1 MNPEVQD
8 AITRA
13 AQEEGVDPAFALAV
27 ASRESNFDP
36 DAHASRSMYG
46 LFQMSG
52 ALRAQYGG
60 SSNDA
65 YDQTKAWA
73 RFINDTKAGLAQRI
87 GREPTNDELYLAHYF
102 GEGRAAR
109 MIGGGIPSS
118 TSVADVFAPAELAAN
133 PNIGRAGTVGN
144 LTSSI
149 GADMERRQAKY
160 GGNYAN
166 PMQGTPDFA
175 SFGDGA
181 GPVKTGANYS
191 NSIPDFASFGQPQG
205 GLTYK
210 STSQP
215 IDFAQFGQQESE
227 LQGPGGNPQQG
238 GSGPLDAKSEPPAA
252 AQGAGDLG
260 NLPLDM
266 TSAMARTK
274 FDPGTHASSNVE
286 DDRNTSPLGK
296 LANKFSAQVGGTW
309 ENPDTAGQEVDV
321 SQFGLPD
328 TAAAAAAI
336 APPAAPLPDV
346 PVTGL

>member
-27 ASRESNFDP
+27 ASRESNFDR

-87 GREPTNDELYLAHYF
+87 GREPTNDELYMAHYF

-118 TSVADVFAPAELAAN
+118 TSVADVFTPAELNAN

-149 GADMERRQAKY
+149 GADMERRQAQF
-160 GGNYAN
+160 GGGA
-166 PMQGTPDFA
+166 PDFA
-175 SFGDGA
+175 SYGDGA
-181 GPVKTGANYS
+181 GPTR
-191 NSIPDFASFGQPQG
+191 

-210 STSQP
+210 STSPDFASFGVSPNSTQTGSSPQQP
-215 IDFAQFGQQESE
+215 IDFAQFGQQASE

-238 GSGPLDAKSEPPAA
+238 GSGLLDAKSEPPAG
-252 AQGAGDLG
+252 AQGAGMDSLTGIVNMTADKDLALNG
-260 NLPLDM
+260 RPS
-266 TSAMARTK
+266 T
-274 FDPGTHASSNVE
+274 NVE
-286 DDRNTSPLGK
+286 DDRNTSLLGK
-296 LANKFSAQVGGTW
+296 LANKFSAQMAGTW
-309 ENPDTAGQEVDV
+309 ENPPTGQEVDV

-328 TAAAAAAI
+328 TAAALSQL